1 MTSAH
6 SGSRV
11 HVRRTYAGWVGT
23 DVVLICLFA
32 SLGHLAHYGTP
43 SATGIAGTALPFLAA
58 YLGVTAI
65 LRPWRRPA
73 ALLRTAVPL
82 WVGTAAGGLALR
94 VVFGESAALSFQLVA
109 LCVLGVF
116 IVLPRSVAALLSR
129 SRRSHPSAPTPPVR
143 T

>member
-1 MTSAH
+1 MTSAR

-11 HVRRTYAGWVGT
+11 HIRRTYAGWVGT

-32 SLGHLAHYGTP
+32 FLGHLSHYGTP
-43 SATGIAGTALPFLAA
+43 SATGIAVTALPFLAA
-58 YLGVTAI
+58 YFAVTAI

-94 VVFGESAALSFQLVA
+94 VVFGESAALSFQIVA

-116 IVLPRSVAALLSR
+116 IVLPRSVATLLSR
-129 SRRSHPSAPTPPVR
+129 SRRSHPSAPTSPVR